1 MYGNFYPRA
10 AVPGLSLLER
20 IGPGGEALK
29 AWHAHAFR
37 RAVILSM
44 RSVGCWNREPMHALR
59 RWVCFGALDPLD
71 KPQSKLDGVAEAR
84 RLQLLIDAIVDYAI
98 YMIDVDGT
106 VRSWNAGAE
115 RLKGYSADEIIG
127 KPFSSFYSPEDR
139 AKGLP
144 QTALRIAA
152 ETGRFS
158 SEGWRVRKDGRRFW
172 ALVVVDAIRDEQGQ
186 VIGFAKVTR
195 DITERQ
201 QAHNELLESE
211 RRYRRLI
218 EAVVDYA
225 IFQLDPV
232 GNVSTW
238 NPGAQRIK
246 GYDPDEIIGRHFS
259 QFYTP
264 EDIQLGVPKLALAEA
279 AKQGRFE
286 AEGWRMRKDGSR
298 FWASVV
304 IDRIKDEAGELVGF
318 AKVTRDVTERKQA
331 HEELQRVQLQLAAS
345 QKLEA
350 VGQLSGGIAHDFN
363 NLLMIVL
370 GNLETAERN
379 SRGFDN
385 STNLQR
391 ALANAKRGAQRAAAL
406 TSRLLAFSRRQALD
420 PRPINLNNFL
430 NGLQEFLQRTLGER
444 IEVQAVGSAGLWSI
458 EADTNHLESAIINLG
473 INARDAMPDGGKLT
487 VEAVNVLADEDYCR
501 VNPELSPGQYVI
513 VCVTDTGT
521 GMTAEVLNH
530 AFEPFFTTKE
540 PGHGTGLGLS
550 QVYGFVKQSGGHV
563 KIYSEVGQGTSI
575 RMYFPRY
582 HGEARS
588 ADSDADEIRPEGEKL
603 ETILVVED
611 DADLRAYVSELLR
624 DLNYRVLVA
633 SSAQAAL
640 TILLQEESKVD
651 LLLTDVVMPGI
662 NGRELGRRAHQIR
675 PGIKILY
682 MTGYSRNAVVHQ
694 GRLDEGVE
702 LLEKPVSQAKL
713 ALRVR
718 EMLDRFRP
726 ES

>member
-1 MYGNFYPRA
+1 MRI
-10 AVPGLSLLER
+10 LL
-20 IGPGGEALK
+20 
-29 AWHAHAFR
+29 
-37 RAVILSM
+37 
-44 RSVGCWNREPMHALR
+44 
-59 RWVCFGALDPLD
+59 RWVCLGALDPLD
-71 KPQSKLDGVAEAR
+71 KPQSKLDGVADAR

-158 SEGWRVRKDGRRFW
+158 SEGWRVRKDGSRFW

-225 IFQLDPV
+225 IFQLDPA
-232 GNVSTW
+232 GNVTTW

-246 GYDPDEIIGRHFS
+246 GYDPDEIIGQHFS
-259 QFYTP
+259 RFYTP

-304 IDRIKDEAGELVGF
+304 IDRITDEAGELVGF

-331 HEELQRVQLQLAAS
+331 QDELQRVQQQLAAS

-379 SRGFDN
+379 SRGLAN
-385 STNLQR
+385 SMNLQR

-420 PRPINLNNFL
+420 PQPINLNNFL

-444 IEVQAVGSAGLWSI
+444 IEVQTVGSAGLWSI

-521 GMTAEVLNH
+521 GMTADVLNH

-540 PGHGTGLGLS
+540 PGQGTGLGLS

-582 HGEARS
+582 HGDARPVE
-588 ADSDADEIRPEGEKL
+588 SDADEFRPEGEKL

-624 DLNYRVLVA
+624 DLNYRVVPA

-640 TILLQEESKVD
+640 TILLQEEPKVD

-662 NGRELGRRAHQIR
+662 NGRELGRRAQQIR

-702 LLEKPVSQAKL
+702 LLEKPDLSGKTRFAC
-713 ALRVR
+713 ARNVR
-718 EMLDRFRP
+718 P
-726 ES
+726 A

>member
-1 MYGNFYPRA
+1 MSHRLN
-10 AVPGLSLLER
+10 
-20 IGPGGEALK
+20 
-29 AWHAHAFR
+29 
-37 RAVILSM
+37 
-44 RSVGCWNREPMHALR
+44 
-59 RWVCFGALDPLD
+59 
-71 KPQSKLDGVAEAR
+71 KPQSKLDGISNAR
-84 RLQLLIDAIVDYAI
+84 RLQLLIDAIAAYAI
-98 YMIDVDGT
+98 YIIDVDGT
-106 VRSWNAGAE
+106 VRSWNSGAA

-127 KPFSSFYSPEDR
+127 KPFSSFYTPEDR

-144 QTALRIAA
+144 ATALKIAA
-152 ETGRFS
+152 ETGHFS
-158 SEGWRVRKDGRRFW
+158 SEGWRVRKDGSHFW
-172 ALVVVDAIRDEQGQ
+172 AFIVVDAIRDEQGQ

-201 QAHNELLESE
+201 QAHDEVLKSE
-211 RRYRRLI
+211 RQYRRLI

-225 IFQLDPV
+225 IFQLDPA
-232 GNVSTW
+232 GNVTTW
-238 NPGAQRIK
+238 NLGAQRIK
-246 GYDPDEIIGRHFS
+246 GYNPEEIIGRHFS

-264 EDIQLGVPKLALAEA
+264 EDIQLGVPKLALAQA
-279 AKQGRFE
+279 AKNGRFE

-304 IDRIKDEAGELVGF
+304 IDRITDEAGDLVGF

-331 HEELQRVQLQLAAS
+331 QDELQHVQQQLLAS

-379 SRGFDN
+379 SRDLA
-385 STNLQR
+385 SVNLRR

-406 TSRLLAFSRRQALD
+406 TSRLLAFSRRQPLD
-420 PRPINLNNFL
+420 PKPINLNNFL
-430 NGLQEFLQRTLGER
+430 NGLRDFLQRTLGER
-444 IEVQAVGSAGLWSI
+444 IEVQTVGSAGLWSI
-458 EADTNHLESAIINLG
+458 EVDVNHLESAIINLG

-487 VEAVNVLADEDYCR
+487 VEAVNVSADKDYCR

-513 VCVTDTGT
+513 LCITDTGA
-521 GMTAEVLNH
+521 GMTADVLNH

-540 PGHGTGLGLS
+540 PGQGTGLGLS
-550 QVYGFVKQSGGHV
+550 QVYGFAKQSGGHV

-582 HGEARS
+582 YGDAQP
-588 ADSDADEIRPEGEKL
+588 ADSDADDLLPEGEKI

-611 DADLRAYVSELLR
+611 DADLRVYVYDLLR
-624 DLNYRVLVA
+624 DLNYRVLTA

-640 TILLQEESKVD
+640 TILLQEETKVN

-662 NGRELGRRAHQIR
+662 NGRELGRRAQQIR

-702 LLEKPVSQAKL
+702 LLEKPISQAKL

-718 EMLDRFRP
+718 EMLDRVGG
-726 ES
+726 